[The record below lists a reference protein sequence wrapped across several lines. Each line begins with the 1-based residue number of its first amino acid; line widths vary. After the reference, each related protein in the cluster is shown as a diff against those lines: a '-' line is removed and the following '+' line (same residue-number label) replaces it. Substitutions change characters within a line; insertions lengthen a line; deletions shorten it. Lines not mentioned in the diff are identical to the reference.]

1 MYVGVVAGETSGDY
15 LGAGLIEALRKQA
28 PSLRLAGIGGPR
40 MQALGAK
47 SLFPMDSISI
57 MGIDGLVRSLWH
69 IIQIRR
75 SLARFFV
82 QDPPDVFVGIDVP
95 DFNLGLEERLRRAGI
110 PTVHYVS
117 PTVWAWRGYRIHRI
131 HRAVSH
137 MLTLFPFEA
146 DYYRRHGIAVSF
158 VGHPIADQIDEQDH
172 SVRARAELDLPA
184 DGPVIALLPGSRV
197 SELARHAQL
206 FAQTARRLHRR
217 RPAVHFVAP
226 FVSAETRGAFERA
239 LADGGDALPLTIV
252 EGQSRRAMAAA
263 DVVLLASGTAA
274 LEAALLRKPMVV
286 TYRTSL
292 IMKWVVRLFSHVD
305 HYSMPNNLL
314 RRPLIPELLQDEAL
328 PENLVAALEAYLDDP
343 ARVRDLQQQF
353 AGIHR
358 DLKRGASE
366 RAAQVVLRVAGAGA

>member
-28 PSLRLAGIGGPR
+28 PNLRLAGIGGPR

-69 IIQIRR
+69 IIKIRR

-146 DYYRRHGIAVSF
+146 DYYRRHGIPVTF
-158 VGHPIADQIDEQDH
+158 VGHPIADEIDEGNQTA
-172 SVRARAELDLPA
+172 RARADLGLPA
-184 DGPVIALLPGSRV
+184 DAPVVALLPGSRAC
-197 SELARHAQL
+197 ELARHAEL
-206 FAQTARRLHRR
+206 FVLTARRLHRH

-226 FVSAETRGAFERA
+226 FVSAETRGAFEQA
-239 LADGGDALPLTIV
+239 LAGGDVLPLTMV
-252 EGQSRRAMAAA
+252 DGQSRHAMAAA

-292 IMKWVVRLFSHVD
+292 VMKWVVRLFSHVD

-314 RRPLIPELLQDEAL
+314 RRPLIPEILQDQAL
-328 PENLVAALEAYLDDP
+328 PENLAAALGAYLDDP

-353 AGIHR
+353 AEIHR
-358 DLKRGASE
+358 DLKCGASE